1 MTDIILENLA
11 PEEVISAMTGLQST
25 PGWKL
30 VKELLE
36 RDLTNAQNMLSN
48 KQFEDLHEVRDLQ
61 VKIAYI
67 IHILSF
73 PTTLIAEYKKS
84 VNVEGEKSPIVEKE
98 NGDPYD

>member
-1 MTDIILENLA
+1 MADIILENLA

-36 RDLTNAQNMLSN
+36 RDLMNAQAMLSN